1 MDYGNQ
7 NQGDA
12 PMHYQFEQTAPPR
25 SGMATAASVLG
36 LATIVTTILCTVYIP
51 FITGSLAILFALLS
65 KGNSDRMNPT
75 ATAGATSAVVGL
87 IMNVMLIITVIV
99 LYFTNPTIKE
109 RADKLFEQ
117 RYGITIEEWFWEG
130 PTNKNET
137 YL

>member
-25 SGMATAASVLG
+25 NGMATAASVLG

-65 KGNSDRMNPT
+65 KGSSDRMNPT
-75 ATAGATSAVVGL
+75 ATAGVTSAVVGL
-87 IMNVMLIITVIV
+87 IMNVILIITVVTI
-99 LYFTNPTIKE
+99 YMTNPTIRE
-109 RADKLFEQ
+109 QANKLFEQ
-117 RYGITIEEWFWEG
+117 RYGMTIEEWWDELQY
-130 PTNKNET
+130 K
-137 YL
+137 